1 MTDPTTPDPPAGPP
15 TDPTEP
21 VAPAGPRRLF
31 RSRGDRVLGGV
42 AGGLGRHFDVDP
54 VVFRIGF
61 AALAIF
67 GGAGIFI
74 YLAALLF
81 VPAEGD
87 AAGVTPPRRSRVLTV
102 AGAVV
107 LVVAAIAAFGENG
120 FILGPLVPLAILG
133 GIGYALY
140 RAVRGGRVPGSV
152 TAGRVALWIAVGAG
166 AVLALSA
173 LAIGA
178 GWAAAEG
185 SGAVVAAIVIALGAV
200 LAISALRPRGARWLV
215 LPALAIAVPLGVVS
229 AADVRFDGGFGE
241 REYRPVTAADIPA
254 DGYRVGAGAISV
266 DLRDTELPAGGRTVL
281 DLRVGVGA
289 AEVFVPDDV
298 CVETESRFGA
308 GAASI
313 TGRESAGLDVDLLTR
328 AEAGARPRLLI
339 RADVGLGAMQVTRG
353 DMPGPI
359 GERDEGWDG
368 WGDAPPEDAGCT
380 ITTAEAG

>member
-1 MTDPTTPDPPAGPP
+1 MTDPATPDPPLDPP
-15 TDPTEP
+15 TQPTEP
-21 VAPAGPRRLF
+21 MTPAGPRRLF

-81 VPAEGD
+81 VPADGEAGE
-87 AAGVTPPRRSRVLTV
+87 AAPWRRSRVLTV

-107 LVVAAIAAFGENG
+107 LGVVAIASIGESG

-140 RAVRGGRVPGSV
+140 RALRGGRVPGSV
-152 TAGRVALWIAVGAG
+152 TPGRVALWLAIGAG
-166 AVLALSA
+166 AVLALGA

-185 SGAVVAAIVIALGAV
+185 SGEVVAAIVIALGAV
-200 LAISALRPRGARWLV
+200 LAVSALRPKGARWLV
-215 LPALAIAVPLGVVS
+215 VPALAIAIPLGVVS
-229 AADVRFDGGFGE
+229 AADVRFDGGFGK
-241 REYRPVTAADIPA
+241 REYRPATVADIPSG
-254 DGYRVGAGAISV
+254 GYAVGAGAVSV
-266 DLRDTELPAGGRTVL
+266 DLRRTEFPPVGRTVL
-281 DLRVGVGA
+281 DLRVGMGA
-289 AEVFVPDDV
+289 AEVFVPEDV

-313 TGRESAGLDVDLLTR
+313 AGRESGGLDVDLLTR
-328 AEAGARPRLLI
+328 AAVEGRPRLLV
-339 RADVGLGAMQVTRG
+339 RADVGLGALQVVRG
-353 DMPGPI
+353 DEREMI
-359 GERDEGWDG
+359 GERGGWDG
-368 WGDAPPEDAGCT
+368 WDEDEPADDAGCT
-380 ITTAEAG
+380 ITISEAG